1 MKVRTQTQSAM
12 EAQAFKLVNI
22 ITISF
27 WILIINGEDL
37 TTKGNFQ
44 ALFIPRGELFSKIA
58 SGHLHIPI
66 NISIFDHRIQAIDQ
80 LKDQIESTFNPSNF
94 AKLAYLDKRE
104 LKIIRDSINLDLRL
118 TRKGLVE
125 AKSHFKLHHHQ
136 FGNRRS
142 KRQILVGLAGI
153 AAGLIYS
160 EITKAEAIKV
170 IQNDQSI
177 IKSEVQENILKI
189 SQSETDIKLLN
200 KTSQLINDEL
210 KKVFL
215 KSQSNSIKI
224 TMIYVQGLVKHYIS
238 SCEGFLNGLSSALSG
253 KLTPNFVNLLDL
265 KDPIKTLK
273 TRASNQG
280 YKLSIDSTL
289 ELPNLPLS
297 LVLNETHLNL
307 LISIPIESPTSK
319 FILYEYVP
327 TPVPFILNQETHY
340 LFIDP
345 RKKFIAV
352 NLNSNQF
359 IEMDHSDLNTCS
371 KFDKRFHC
379 QSLIETSPSA
389 QTCLLALYKNNF
401 NTSKNLC
408 NSYVSRNMIYGHKIR
423 SSYLLVDTE
432 SRHIKYTYNIS
443 SVITETFSGSKIVK
457 VDSGSS
463 VATKN
468 LFISKNEIN
477 NDFDLEIDPNHQ
489 LLDTQGFQTTI
500 EELGIIDKNSKFI
513 NMNDSQLF
521 DEIADS
527 LSKVGSKMSLE
538 GVTRIVHFQ
547 QRWRQA
553 KLDAQWSIYGN
564 IIIVGSVITILTL
577 ICFFYRCVHGKRCFS
592 RNSQDEA
599 EDTQQGVQLSNLQA
613 SQAFIPPPQASAP
626 PPTPVDRPRDENPV
640 IDAAT
645 RTLLQDTATAAATA
659 ALEMRKSK
667 KANQTPTFDDLAY
680 NY

>member
-1 MKVRTQTQSAM
+1 MKVRTQTQLAM

-44 ALFIPRGELFSKIA
+44 ALFIPKGELYSKIA

-215 KSQSNSIKI
+215 KSQSNTIKI
-224 TMIYVQGLVKHYIS
+224 TMIYVQGLVKHYLS

-253 KLTPNFVNLLDL
+253 KLTPNFVNILDL

-297 LVLNETHLNL
+297 LILNETHLNL

-340 LFIDP
+340 LFINP
-345 RKKFIAV
+345 RQKFIAV

-359 IEMDHSDLNTCS
+359 IEMDQSDLDMCS
-371 KFDKRFHC
+371 RFDKRFHC

-408 NSYVSRNMIYGHKIR
+408 NSYVSKNLIFGHKIA
-423 SSYLLVDTE
+423 SAYLLVDTE
-432 SRHIKYTYNIS
+432 SRNIKYTYNIS
-443 SVITETFSGSKIVK
+443 SVRTEPFSGSKIVT

-468 LFISKNEIN
+468 LFISKNEVN
-477 NDFDLEIDPNHQ
+477 NDFDLDIDPNYQ
-489 LLDTQGFQTTI
+489 LLDSQEFQTTI
-500 EELGIIDKNSKFI
+500 KELGIIDENSKFI
-513 NMNDSQLF
+513 DSNDSQLF

-527 LSKVGSKMSLE
+527 LAKVGSKLNLKS
-538 GVTRIVHFQ
+538 VKRIVRFQ
-547 QRWRQA
+547 QKWRQSEIDS
-553 KLDAQWSIYGN
+553 KWSIYGN
-564 IIIVGSVITILTL
+564 LIIIGSVLTILTL
-577 ICFFYRCVHGKRCFS
+577 IFFISRCVPWKRCCS
-592 RNSQDEA
+592 RTSQDEA
-599 EDTQQGVQLSNLQA
+599 ENAQQMQLSNLQT

-626 PPTPVDRPRDENPV
+626 PPTPVDQPRDENPK

>member
-1 MKVRTQTQSAM
+1 MKTQT
-12 EAQAFKLVNI
+12 FKLINI

-27 WILIINGEDL
+27 WIIIIHGEDL
-37 TTKGNFQ
+37 TTKGDFQ

-66 NISIFDHRIQAIDQ
+66 KLTIFDHRIQAIDQ
-80 LKDQIESTFNPSNF
+80 LKDQVDSTFNPSNF
-94 AKLAYLDKRE
+94 AKLIHLDKRE
-104 LKIIRDSINLDLRL
+104 LKIIRDAINLDLRL

-125 AKSHFKLHHHQ
+125 AKNHFKLHHHQ

-142 KRQILVGLAGI
+142 KRQVLVGLAGI

-189 SQSETDIKLLN
+189 SESETDIKLLN
-200 KTSQLINDEL
+200 KTSQLIQDEL

-215 KSQSNSIKI
+215 RSESNTIKI
-224 TMIYVQGLVKHYIS
+224 TMIYVQSLIRHYIT

-253 KLTPNFVNLLDL
+253 KLTPNFVNILDL
-265 KDPIKTLK
+265 KEPIKTLK

-297 LVLNETHLNL
+297 LILNETHLNMI
-307 LISIPIESPTSK
+307 ISIPIESPTSK

-340 LFIDP
+340 LFINP
-345 RKKFIAV
+345 RKRLIAV

-359 IEMDHSDLNTCS
+359 IELDHSDLNTCS

-408 NSYVSRNMIYGHKIR
+408 NSYVSKNLIFGHKIR

-432 SRHIKYTYNIS
+432 SKHIKYTYNIS
-443 SVITETFSGSKIVK
+443 SVITEPFPGSKIVK

-477 NDFDLEIDPNHQ
+477 NDFDLEIDSNH
-489 LLDTQGFQTTI
+489 LDFLDTQGFQTTLT
-500 EELGIIDKNSKFI
+500 ELGILDKNEKFI
-513 NMNDSQLF
+513 NMNDSEMF
-521 DEIADS
+521 DEINNS
-527 LSKVGSKMSLE
+527 LAKVGSKLSLE
-538 GVTRIVHFQ
+538 SVTRIVRFQ
-547 QRWRQA
+547 QKWRQA
-553 KLDAQWSIYGN
+553 KIDAQWSVYGN
-564 IIIVGSVITILTL
+564 LIIVGSLITIVTML
-577 ICFFYRCVHGKRCFS
+577 CFFYRCVPWKRCFS
-592 RNSQDEA
+592 RTSQDEA
-599 EDTQQGVQLSNLQA
+599 ENTQQGVLLSNLRA
-613 SQAFIPPPQASAP
+613 SQASAP
-626 PPTPVDRPRDENPV
+626 PPTPDEQPREEPK
-640 IDAAT
+640 IDAKT
-645 RTLLQDTATAAATA
+645 RTLIQDTATLAATA
-659 ALEMRKSK
+659 ALEMRKTK
-667 KANQTPTFDDLAY
+667 KTNQTPTFDDLAY